1 MLTVQVPDATIAF
14 RTKSVLSTI
23 TTLNDMSSV
32 LATKSGLDN
41 SENVAVEPLVIEII
55 VPDL

>member
-1 MLTVQVPDATIAF
+1 MLTVQVPANTIAF
-14 RTKSVLSTI
+14 KTKSVPPDI

-41 SENVAVEPLVIEII
+41 SENVADDPLVIEII